1 MFKRS
6 RIGALAALLAVLL
19 IAAGCGSDDTSS
31 NAGGGEAP
39 EGDPIVIGIQTDK
52 TGGAAEYNVQP
63 TELVKA
69 LIERQNA
76 NGGLLGRPIKV
87 VEGNDESDPTKAPTV
102 LQKLYD
108 EGARA
113 VFFHSG
119 GAAIV
124 QAKPLTVELGLPV
137 FASTNST
144 EAVQGPPDNDVIY
157 TLGLPS
163 TVWSKVYCNGMSNA
177 GIKRL
182 GILMDDSPTIAGFSE
197 AVLSGM
203 DCIEVVTTE
212 TAAVDAPDLAPQI
225 ARLKKA
231 DIDAVMTFALGN
243 AFEIAAQNALFQ
255 QMPEMPRFM
264 TAVFGNSPDAWKI
277 ADPGALEGAVFMA
290 TVDPTNER
298 TKKVEAEM
306 KELMGDDF
314 PMNGFT
320 AQTWDAYHL
329 LIKAIED
336 AGTDDPAAVNEAIQ
350 NISGYDASFGLP
362 GLTISY
368 NETKRNGPDS
378 DCGLLLVEFGADNTP
393 SKVYE
398 PFKSDC

>member
-1 MFKRS
+1 MSKRP
-6 RIGALAALLAVLL
+6 ITGVLATLLALML
-19 IAAGCGSDDTSS
+19 IVASCSSSDDAADNNT
-31 NAGGGEAP
+31 GPAP

-69 LIERQNA
+69 LIEQQNA
-76 NGGLLGRPIKV
+76 NGGVLGRPIQV

-102 LQKLYD
+102 FQKLYD

-119 GAAIV
+119 GAAII
-124 QAKPLTVELGLPV
+124 QAKPLTVQLGLPV

-157 TLGLPS
+157 TLGLP
-163 TVWSKVYCNGMSNA
+163 TGVWSKVYCNGMSNA
-177 GIKRL
+177 GIKRI

-197 AVLSGM
+197 GVLEGM

-212 TAAVDAPDLAPQI
+212 TAPVDAPDLAPQI
-225 ARLKKA
+225 ARLQKA

-243 AFEIAAQNALFQ
+243 AFEIAAQNALHQ
-255 QMPEMPRFM
+255 QMPDMPRFM

-277 ADPGALEGAVFMA
+277 ADPGALDGAVFMA

-298 TKKVEAEM
+298 TKDVEAQM
-306 KELMGDDF
+306 KELMGEDF

-336 AGTDDPAAVNEAIQ
+336 AGSDDPAAINEAIQ
-350 NISGYDASFGLP
+350 NISGYEASFGLP

-368 NETKRNGPDS
+368 DATKRNGPDS
-378 DCGLLLVEFGADNTP
+378 DCGLLLVQFGADNTP
-393 SKVYE
+393 SKVYDH
-398 PFKSDC
+398 FKSTC